1 MGFPTYAYW
10 NGLSFP
16 SPGESSW
23 PRVQTHISCFGR
35 CWDTRETLQKY
46 KVPYLIQLIFSFLFF
61 YDIILLSFNLFQSYW
76 LLCCVSVTSGT
87 FQHAPAHDCLEV
99 SSLFWIILSVSSCVC
114 MLSHF
119 NHVWLFVSL
128 WTVTPQAPLS
138 LVYSRQESW
147 NGMPCPPPGH
157 LPNPGI
163 KPVSLMSP
171 TLAGKSFT
179 TGVTGKPQSLHI
191 FAQILF

>member
-1 MGFPTYAYW
+1 MVEKWLRSSSELITIHSLNCFSLPDLF
-10 NGLSFP
+10 LS
-16 SPGESSW
+16 
-23 PRVQTHISCFGR
+23 
-35 CWDTRETLQKY
+35 L
-46 KVPYLIQLIFSFLFF
+46 FLWYHFA
-61 YDIILLSFNLFQSYW
+61 IFQSLPIVLIA
-76 LLCCVSVTSGT
+76 LLCLSNIRDIPTCPCPWLPGSILPLLNNS
-87 FQHAPAHDCLEV
+87 F
-99 SSLFWIILSVSSCVC
+99 SLFMCVHAKSLQSCLTVT
-114 MLSHF
+114 
-119 NHVWLFVSL
+119 L